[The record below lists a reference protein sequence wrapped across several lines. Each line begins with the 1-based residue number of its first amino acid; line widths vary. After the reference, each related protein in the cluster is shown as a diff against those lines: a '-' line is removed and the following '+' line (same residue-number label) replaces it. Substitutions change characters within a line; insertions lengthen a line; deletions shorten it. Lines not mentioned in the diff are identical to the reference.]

1 MTIYSTCKPYLPI
14 LLLAIAT
21 PWQQAL
27 ADGTAIDKTYHP
39 YVDALEYE
47 IEYRALFQDE
57 GEAPINLKQLHQL
70 SLGKSFGQKM
80 FGEVYLIGQEQYGGG
95 FDIDAMELEFKL
107 QLTEQGEY
115 AIDWGLLFE
124 YEHVF
129 DADIQEFSVAL
140 LTEKEFGR
148 WSATTNLILKQEWGS
163 SIQDEFET
171 ALAMQ
176 ARYRYSRAFEP
187 AIELYA
193 GQGTLGFG
201 PVILGN
207 MSVGVRKTI
216 IWEAGVILGI
226 DDETPNQTFRFLL
239 EYEF

>member
-1 MTIYSTCKPYLPI
+1 MTVNPTNKPYLLII
-14 LLLAIAT
+14 LFAIAA
-21 PWQQAL
+21 PWQHVF

-80 FGEVYLIGQEQYGGG
+80 FCEVYLIGQELYGGG
-95 FDIDAMELEFKL
+95 FDLDAMELELKL

-115 AIDWGLLFE
+115 AVDWGLLFE

-140 LTEKEFGR
+140 LAEKEFGR
-148 WSATTNLILKQEWGS
+148 WSATTNLTLKQEWGD
-163 SIQDEFET
+163 SIRDEFET
-171 ALAMQ
+171 ALAVQ

-187 AIELYA
+187 AIEIYA
-193 GQGTLGFG
+193 GQGTLGIG
-201 PVILGN
+201 PVMLGN
-207 MSVGVRKTI
+207 MRVGVRKNI
-216 IWEAGVILGI
+216 IWEAGLILGI
-226 DDETPNQTFRFLL
+226 DDKTPNQTFRFLL